1 MKIKFNH
8 NFGHQEQ
15 GECFHFDCE
24 LVDVASHEYTAALE
38 FGFLMTVRNGAP
50 RWYQSRSTRVRTANT
65 DYDLIPSAHI
75 LPDPLPLTEMDHIY
89 TAYCYHKR
97 FKKYFEVGQHLEQDQ
112 FMAYYTDAGD
122 FVAWAKLR
130 RYSDRAIET
139 ALFVWDYSLPA
150 SRLGSR
156 SLEHEIAW
164 AKQEGYEFVYLGP
177 GYERSSLYKADI
189 AGFEWWTGDVW
200 STDLDEYRR
209 LCRRDSRIKSV
220 ADLYDVQTRT

>member
-38 FGFLMTVRNGAP
+38 FGFLVQVQNNQP
-50 RWYQSRSTRVRTANT
+50 RWYQSRSTRVRTASTN
-65 DYDLIPSAHI
+65 YEMLPNAQI
-75 LPDPLPLTEMDHIY
+75 LSNPLPLTEMDHIY
-89 TAYCYHKR
+89 TAYCYHKK
-97 FKKYFEVGQHLEQDQ
+97 FKKYFEVGQFLEQDQ
-112 FMAYYTDAGD
+112 FMGYYTDAGD

-189 AGFEWWTGDVW
+189 SGFEWWNGDVW
-200 STDLDEYRR
+200 STDADEYRR